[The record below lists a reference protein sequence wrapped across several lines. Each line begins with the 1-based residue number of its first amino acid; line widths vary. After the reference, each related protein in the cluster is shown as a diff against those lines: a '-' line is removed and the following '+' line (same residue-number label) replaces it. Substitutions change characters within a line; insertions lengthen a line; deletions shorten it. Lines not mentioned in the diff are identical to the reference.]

1 MDDKLSIKL
10 MIDGTPY
17 PLNIRRSDEEQYRKA
32 ARQIDNKLNKYRSVF
47 QEASPIQYW
56 AMAALE
62 LSFENLSMKDRN
74 DTAPFTEKL
83 AELTKELEGYF
94 APPSGSE
101 TV

>member
-1 MDDKLSIKL
+1 
-10 MIDGTPY
+10 
-17 PLNIRRSDEEQYRKA
+17 
-32 ARQIDNKLNKYRSVF
+32 
-47 QEASPIQYW
+47 
-56 AMAALE
+56 
-62 LSFENLSMKDRN
+62 MKDRN